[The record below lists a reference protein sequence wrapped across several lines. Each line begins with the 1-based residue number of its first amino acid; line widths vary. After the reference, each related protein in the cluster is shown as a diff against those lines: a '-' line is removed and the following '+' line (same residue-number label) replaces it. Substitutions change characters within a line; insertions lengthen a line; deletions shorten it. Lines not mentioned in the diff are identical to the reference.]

1 MRAMDSSLAI
11 SHEAVVGLLAVA
23 LFIWETLCSLRALL
37 PGCAKCAG
45 FLAPWHRVTEMGV
58 CKHPVHKECRHVQ
71 KRCIYCERREAAWKE
86 DDMRRRRTA
95 HLRIAQK
102 ALLKTLLKVC

>member
-45 FLAPWHRVTEMGV
+45 FLAPWQRVTEMGV
-58 CKHPVHKECRHVQ
+58 CKHPVHKGCRHMQ
-71 KRCIYCERREAAWKE
+71 RRCIYCERREAAWKE
-86 DDMRRRRTA
+86 EEMHRRRAA
-95 HLRIAQK
+95 HLRVAQK